1 MTDPQTGI
9 QLDRAVDSLIVGKR
23 HRTDLG
29 DIETLAASIDRDG
42 LLQPL
47 TITIDGVLVCGA
59 RRLAAIKMLGW
70 RTVNVWVR
78 SGLSDRL
85 GQLLAEQ
92 DDNMLHKPYTHLE
105 AAGLYREIKQLMA
118 EDAARRK
125 AATQFSAENQPG
137 DDGPGKFPGP
147 SGALGDARELAAA
160 MIPGGGSYKTLEKVG
175 YIEEIAANPAQPE
188 TIRTEAAAALERI
201 EAGDPVH
208 PLYLAIHES
217 AEAAREVRE
226 ATMHA
231 LAEDAVA
238 RANAMKN
245 PHALLRKPLSL
256 DDYLAA
262 RPISEPIHLFD
273 CVMPCAGAEGYLL
286 MSEERAR
293 SLELPFV
300 RIRSTIERHNAF
312 PEDPI
317 QFRGGWA
324 MDRDALYEHAGVG
337 PQDVDFL
344 EAYDDYPVINMMQIE
359 DLGFCAKGEA
369 SAFVRQHEFTI
380 AGSFPFNTSGGQL
393 SVGQAGAAGGYLGFV
408 QALRQLT
415 GTAGR
420 MQVTDARIGLVSGFG
435 MINYDRGLCSG
446 AALLERGTA

>member
-70 RTVNVWVR
+70 RTVSVWVR
-78 SGLSDRL
+78 GGLSDRL
-85 GQLLAEQ
+85 GKLLAEQ
-92 DDNMLHKPYTHLE
+92 DDNMLHKPYNQLE
-105 AAGLYREIKQLMA
+105 AAGLYREIKEVMA

-125 AATQFSAENQPG
+125 SATQFSAENQPG
-137 DDGPGKFPGP
+137 NDGPGKFPGP

-175 YIEEIAANPAQPE
+175 YIEELAANPAQPE
-188 TIRTEAAAALERI
+188 TLRAEAAAALERI
-201 EAGDPVH
+201 EAGNPVH

-238 RANAMKN
+238 RANAMKKGKK
-245 PHALLRKPLSL
+245 PKPRSKPLVP
-256 DDYLAA
+256 DDAPPVRYPVRAFVQTWGELTGWWTHYDIDMLAVELTDEQYENFLTVAEATA
-262 RPISEPIHLFD
+262 RFADDLRT
-273 CVMPCAGAEGYLL
+273 A
-286 MSEERAR
+286 
-293 SLELPFV
+293 
-300 RIRSTIERHNAF
+300 
-312 PEDPI
+312 
-317 QFRGGWA
+317 
-324 MDRDALYEHAGVG
+324 RDARNAK
-337 PQDVDFL
+337 
-344 EAYDDYPVINMMQIE
+344 PV
-359 DLGFCAKGEA
+359 L
-369 SAFVRQHEFTI
+369 R
-380 AGSFPFNTSGGQL
+380 
-393 SVGQAGAAGGYLGFV
+393 
-408 QALRQLT
+408 AL
-415 GTAGR
+415 
-420 MQVTDARIGLVSGFG
+420 
-435 MINYDRGLCSG
+435 
-446 AALLERGTA
+446 